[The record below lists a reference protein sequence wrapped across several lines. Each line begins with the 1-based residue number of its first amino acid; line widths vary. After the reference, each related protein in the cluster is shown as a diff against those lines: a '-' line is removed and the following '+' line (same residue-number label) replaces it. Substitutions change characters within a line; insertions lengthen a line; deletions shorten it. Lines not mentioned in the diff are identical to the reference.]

1 MGEGEPNGCAPRPA
15 IDPDHVGTLREKN
28 VSRKRKGSSSLC
40 RRLLPTSGKPENA
53 NSEAEIP
60 AANVD
65 DRRCG
70 APSRPSTAPLS
81 ERSGSAIRWRL
92 DNEELDGRFASLR
105 PGGPTVRVIAIRAL
119 GHHAGFPRPWP
130 GHHDVRSPAGSRAGA
145 LDPAHE
151 RSERIGVAYT
161 TPGDEELPRIEHAA
175 ADRGWPSGGRRGAD
189 MGNLVGLQ
197 RRSRR

>member
-1 MGEGEPNGCAPRPA
+1 MGEDEPNGCAPRPA
-15 IDPDHVGTLREKN
+15 TDDTGTLCEKN

-60 AANVD
+60 AADVD

-70 APSRPSTAPLS
+70 TPSRPSTAPLS
-81 ERSGSAIRWRL
+81 ERSGNASRRRL
-92 DNEELDGRFASLR
+92 DNEELDRGFASLR
-105 PGGPTVRVIAIRAL
+105 PGGPTARVIAIRAL

-130 GHHDVRSPAGSRAGA
+130 GYHDVRSPAGSSAGT
-145 LDPAHE
+145 LDTAHE
-151 RSERIGVAYT
+151 WSERIGVACT
-161 TPGDEELPRIEHAA
+161 TPGDEERPRIEYAA

-189 MGNLVGLQ
+189 VGNLVGLQ
-197 RRSRR
+197 RRSGR